1 MQQLVHTLRQIA
13 RHEAIQRNA
22 SCLAVV
28 KSVQSGPDDYSCTV
42 ELRETAIV
50 LPKVP
55 IAAGFMGMATL
66 PAEGDLVIVLFLG
79 GDLHA
84 PVIAGRLYTRKLK
97 SPKHG
102 PGELVVQL
110 PPDAAADECAELRI
124 KTPGDGTRTLTLKL
138 DGDVPVSI
146 STADDGIVLKTGDV
160 QIELKQTSASDGALT
175 ITVGEAKI
183 SMAAQAGDIAIETS
197 GKLTL
202 KGQSVEISGD
212 TSVKVAG
219 QTIDLN

>member
-1 MQQLVHTLRQIA
+1 MQQVVHTLRQIA
-13 RHEAIQRNA
+13 RHEAMQRNA
-22 SCLAVV
+22 SALGVV
-28 KSVQSGPDDYSCTV
+28 KSVQSGPEDYSCTV
-42 ELRETAIV
+42 ELRESAIV

-55 IAAGFMGMATL
+55 IAVGFMGFASL

-84 PVIAGRLYTRKLK
+84 PVVAGRLYTQKLK
-97 SPKHG
+97 PPEHG

-110 PPDAAADECAELRI
+110 PPDASAEERAELRV
-124 KTPGDGTRTLTLKL
+124 KTPGEGERELSLKL
-138 DGDVPVSI
+138 DGEVPVSV
-146 STADDGIVLKTGDV
+146 SAANEGIVLETGDV
-160 QIELKQTSASDGALT
+160 RIELRQTSASDGALT

-183 SMAAQAGDIAIETS
+183 SIEQAGDVTVETS